1 MVPTR
6 SLVLVGMMASGKT
19 TTGEAVA
26 RRLGWDFL
34 DSDRQVEQRAGRS
47 VEEIW
52 KVDGE
57 AGFRELEAEAL
68 AEAVASTAQR
78 PAVIA
83 AAGGVVLDPRNRDLL
98 KEHPPVVWLRARPDT
113 LAGRAG
119 TGAGRPLLAGDP
131 ASVLLRLDAER
142 RPFYEEVAG
151 MVVDVDELRPDQVV
165 DRILAGL
172 PGPNAADGMVV
183 SG

>member
-1 MVPTR
+1 MARAR

-34 DSDRQVEQRAGRS
+34 DSDRQVEQRAGRT

-52 KVDGE
+52 KADGE
-57 AGFRELEAEAL
+57 AGFRDLEAQAL
-68 AEAVASTAQR
+68 AEAVASTDER

-83 AAGGVVLDPRNRDLL
+83 AAGGVVLDPRNRELL
-98 KEHPPVVWLRARPDT
+98 KANPPVVWLRARPET

-119 TGAGRPLLAGDP
+119 TGAGRPLLEGDP
-131 ASVLLRLDAER
+131 AGALLRLEAER

-151 MVVDVDELRPDQVV
+151 VVVDVDDLRPDQVV
-165 DRILAGL
+165 DSVIDAV
-172 PGPNAADGMVV
+172 DGR
-183 SG
+183 